1 MLCEPLLV
9 VVDPSSGRLGTTD
22 GGIVVYSHSADSLD
36 SLDSLG
42 ADYGLIV
49 NHVFTTSP
57 AGAFAPEFSET
68 AVTYLARLCD
78 DFRVINTDLNVNFYQ
93 EQYN

>member
-36 SLDSLG
+36 SLG

-49 NHVFTTSP
+49 NHVFATSP

-78 DFRVINTDLNVNFYQ
+78 DFRVINTVLNVDFYQ